1 MGAYIKSRKIK
12 HTHAWG
18 KRMKHCIMLE
28 RLYIVRSQSC
38 LNWFIGGVYGYRL
51 ALIKIFVKFQS
62 KNKMHIE
69 ILKYKK
75 R

>member
-1 MGAYIKSRKIK
+1 MGAYTKSRKIK
-12 HTHAWG
+12 HWHARG

-28 RLYIVRSQSC
+28 RLYIVRSQPC
-38 LNWFIGGVYGYRL
+38 LNQLIDAYGYGL

-62 KNKMHIE
+62 NNKMHIE
-69 ILKYKK
+69 IWKYTK